1 MITRLS
7 ISNFILIDTLDINV
21 REGMT
26 VLTGETGAGKSILLG
41 ALGAAL
47 GNRMPS
53 KGLLKD
59 PSKKAIIE
67 VSFQVSENMRGAFE
81 SKDFDFEL
89 TTVFRRE
96 LMPTGKSRGF
106 INDTPAKSADLNFF
120 ASLLVDIN
128 SQSDSGLLHNVQEQ
142 LDLIDSFESVEVER
156 AAYAA
161 AFKEWKSCL
170 KELDQLQS
178 SNEENDLDYLEFLY
192 HELDKANVKR
202 GEVDTIQHTLA
213 KVKDQHKYSERIEE
227 LHQLYSKDG
236 GVMDQL
242 FTLESKLQ
250 RTAGDHPEFENELVE
265 LQSVIAVLQSLERA
279 TSHRV
284 SALNQEVDV
293 ESLQERLSKINAL
306 ARKHKLL
313 NADDLVDKFDDIA
326 RRIHAIHHK
335 SNRIKEL
342 TSLIKDWSMK
352 VDELGET
359 LQTLRTKATALIQYA
374 LNESL
379 GSVDLPK
386 ARLELGWEETTPT
399 IHGTFKP
406 VFRFSANPGTPMEV
420 LSKVASGGEMSRVKL
435 ALKSVLSQ
443 YMSLSCQIFDEIDAG
458 VSGSTAE
465 RVGAAMKALSKRQQV
480 ITITHLPQVAAY
492 GDKHWKVEKIQTDTA
507 TNTTVTTLHD
517 SERIQE
523 VARMLSGAL
532 ITNAA
537 LKQAEVLLYR
547 D

>member
-7 ISNFILIDTLDINV
+7 ISNFILIDTLDIEV
-21 REGMT
+21 GQGMT

-47 GNRMPS
+47 GNRMSS

-59 PSKKAIIE
+59 PSKKAIVE
-67 VSFQVSENMRGAFE
+67 VSFQVSEDMRDIFE
-81 SKDFDFEL
+81 SKDFDYDP

-96 LMPTGKSRGF
+96 LLPTGKSRGF
-106 INDTPAKSADLNFF
+106 INDTPAKSAHLNFF

-128 SQSDSGLLHNVQEQ
+128 SQSDSGLLQNVQKQ
-142 LDLIDSFESVEVER
+142 LGLIDSFESVEVER

-161 AFKEWKSCL
+161 AFKEWKDCL
-170 KELDQLQS
+170 KELDLLQS

-192 HELDKANVKR
+192 HELDKANVKK
-202 GEVDTIQHTLA
+202 GEVSTIENTLA
-213 KVKDQHKYSERIEE
+213 RVKDQHKYSERIEE
-227 LHQLYSKDG
+227 LNQLYTKEG

-250 RTAGDHPEFENELVE
+250 RLAIDQTEFENELIE
-265 LQSVIAVLQSLERA
+265 LQSVITVLQHLEKSTA
-279 TSHRV
+279 QRV
-284 SALNQEVDV
+284 STLNQEVDV
-293 ESLQERLSKINAL
+293 NVLQERLSKIKAL
-306 ARKHKLL
+306 VRKHKLL
-313 NADDLVDKFDDIA
+313 DADDLVDKFDELA
-326 RRIHAIHHK
+326 GRIHAIHHK
-335 SNRIKEL
+335 SSRIKEL
-342 TSLIKDWSMK
+342 TSLIRDWSLK
-352 VDELGET
+352 VQELGND
-359 LQTLRTKATALIQYA
+359 LHVLRIKASIQIQQALT
-374 LNESL
+374 ESL
-379 GSVDLPK
+379 ASVDLPK
-386 ARLELGWEETTPT
+386 ARLELAWEETSPT
-399 IHGTFKP
+399 IYGCFKP
-406 VFRFSANPGTPMEV
+406 VFKFSANPGTSMEV

-443 YMSLSCQIFDEIDAG
+443 NMSLSCQIFDEIDTG

-465 RVGAAMKALSKRQQV
+465 RLGASMKALSKRQQV
-480 ITITHLPQVAAY
+480 LAITHLPQVAAY
-492 GDKHWKVEKIQTDTA
+492 GDQHWKVDKTQSDT
-507 TNTTVTTLHD
+507 TTITSVTSLND
-517 SERIQE
+517 SERVQE

>member
-7 ISNFILIDTLDINV
+7 ISNFILIDTLDIEV
-21 REGMT
+21 GQGMT

-47 GNRMPS
+47 GNRMSS

-59 PSKKAIIE
+59 PSKKAIVE
-67 VSFQVSENMRGAFE
+67 VSFQVSEDMRDIFE
-81 SKDFDFEL
+81 SKDFDYEP

-96 LMPTGKSRGF
+96 LLPTGKSRGF
-106 INDTPAKSADLNFF
+106 INDTPAKSAHLNFF

-128 SQSDSGLLHNVQEQ
+128 SQSDSGLLQNVQKQ
-142 LDLIDSFESVEVER
+142 LGLIDSFESVEVER

-161 AFKEWKSCL
+161 AFKEWKDCL
-170 KELDQLQS
+170 KELDLLQS

-192 HELDKANVKR
+192 HELDKANVKK
-202 GEVDTIQHTLA
+202 GEVSTIENTLA
-213 KVKDQHKYSERIEE
+213 RVKDQHKYSERIEE
-227 LHQLYSKDG
+227 LNQLYTKEG

-250 RTAGDHPEFENELVE
+250 RLAIDQTEFENELIE
-265 LQSVIAVLQSLERA
+265 LQSVITVLQHLEKSTA
-279 TSHRV
+279 QRV

-293 ESLQERLSKINAL
+293 NVLQERLSKITAL
-306 ARKHKLL
+306 VRKHKLL
-313 NADDLVDKFDDIA
+313 DADDLVDKFDELA
-326 RRIHAIHHK
+326 GRIHAINHK
-335 SNRIKEL
+335 SSRIKEL
-342 TSLIKDWSMK
+342 TSLIRDWSLK
-352 VDELGET
+352 VQELGNT
-359 LQTLRTKATALIQYA
+359 LHVLRIKASTKIQQALT
-374 LNESL
+374 ESL
-379 GSVDLPK
+379 ASVDLPK
-386 ARLELGWEETTPT
+386 ARLELAWEEISPT
-399 IHGTFKP
+399 IYGCFKP
-406 VFRFSANPGTPMEV
+406 VFKFSANPGTSMEV

-443 YMSLSCQIFDEIDAG
+443 NMSLSCQIFDEIDTG

-465 RVGAAMKALSKRQQV
+465 RLGASMKALSKRQQV
-480 ITITHLPQVAAY
+480 LAITHLPQVAAY
-492 GDKHWKVEKIQTDTA
+492 GDQHWKVDKAQSDT
-507 TNTTVTTLHD
+507 TTITSVTSLND
-517 SERIQE
+517 SERVQE

>member
-7 ISNFILIDTLDINV
+7 ISNFILIDTLDIEV
-21 REGMT
+21 GQGMT

-47 GNRMPS
+47 GNRMSS

-59 PSKKAIIE
+59 PTKKAIVE
-67 VSFQVSENMRGAFE
+67 VSFQVSEDLRDTFE
-81 SKDFDFEL
+81 SKDFDYEP

-96 LMPTGKSRGF
+96 LLPTGKSRGF
-106 INDTPAKSADLNFF
+106 INDTPAKSAHLNFF

-128 SQSDSGLLHNVQEQ
+128 SQSDSGLLHNLQDQ
-142 LDLIDSFESVEVER
+142 LGLIDSFESVEVEK

-170 KELDQLQS
+170 KEFDLLQS
-178 SNEENDLDYLEFLY
+178 SNEENDLDYFEFLY
-192 HELDKANVKR
+192 HELDTANIKK
-202 GEVDTIQHTLA
+202 GEVSTIKNTLA
-213 KVKDQHKYSERIEE
+213 RVKNQHKYSESIEE
-227 LHQLYSKDG
+227 LNELYSKEG

-250 RTAGDHPEFENELVE
+250 RLAIDQTEFENELIE
-265 LQSVIAVLQSLERA
+265 LQSVISVLQQLEKSAAQR
-279 TSHRV
+279 TSE
-284 SALNQEVDV
+284 LNQEVDADA
-293 ESLQERLSKINAL
+293 LQERLSKINAL
-306 ARKHKLL
+306 VSKHKLL
-313 NADDLVDKFDDIA
+313 DADDLVDKFDEIA
-326 RRIHAIHHK
+326 GRIQTIHQK

-342 TSLIKDWSMK
+342 TSLMKEWSLK
-352 VDELGET
+352 VQELGGVLQALRT
-359 LQTLRTKATALIQYA
+359 NASLQIQQTLNKALA
-374 LNESL
+374 
-379 GSVDLPK
+379 SVDLPK
-386 ARLELGWEETTPT
+386 ARLELAWEETSPS

-406 VFRFSANPGTPMEV
+406 VFKFSANPGTPMEV

-443 YMSLSCQIFDEIDAG
+443 HTSLSCQIFDEIDTG

-480 ITITHLPQVAAY
+480 ITITHLSQVAAY
-492 GDKHWKVEKIQTDTA
+492 GDQHWKVEKIQSDTA
-507 TNTTVTTLHD
+507 TNTSVTSLND
-517 SERIQE
+517 SERVQE

>member
-7 ISNFILIDTLDINV
+7 ISNFILIDTLNINV
-21 REGMT
+21 GEGMT

-59 PSKKAIIE
+59 PSKKAIVE
-67 VSFQVSENMRGAFE
+67 VSFQVSESMRSAFE

-96 LMPTGKSRGF
+96 LLPTGKSRGF

-128 SQSDSGLLHNVQEQ
+128 SQSDSGLLQNIQEQ
-142 LDLIDSFESVEVER
+142 LNLIDSFESIEVEK

-161 AFKEWKSCL
+161 AYKEWKGCL
-170 KELDQLQS
+170 KEFDLLQS

-192 HELDKANVKR
+192 HELDKANVKK
-202 GEVDTIQHTLA
+202 GEVSTIENTLA
-213 KVKDQHKYSERIEE
+213 RVKDQHKYSERIEE
-227 LHQLYSKDG
+227 LNQLYSKDG

-242 FTLESKLQ
+242 FTLESKLHRLASDQ
-250 RTAGDHPEFENELVE
+250 PEFEGELIE
-265 LQSVIAVLQSLERA
+265 IQSVIAVLQQLEKSTAQRA
-279 TSHRV
+279 H
-284 SALNQEVDV
+284 ALNQEVDV
-293 ESLQERLSKINAL
+293 DALQERLSKINAL
-306 ARKHKLL
+306 VRKHKLL
-313 NADDLVDKFDDIA
+313 DADDLVDKFDEIA
-326 RRIHAIHHK
+326 ERIHAIHHK

-342 TSLIKDWSMK
+342 TALISDWSAK
-352 VDELGET
+352 VQELGHT
-359 LQTLRTKATALIQYA
+359 LQALRNKASAQIQQA

-379 GSVDLPK
+379 ASVDLPK
-386 ARLELGWEETTPT
+386 AKLELAWEETSPT
-399 IHGTFKP
+399 IYGTFKP
-406 VFRFSANPGTPMEV
+406 VFKFSANPGTPMEV

-443 YMSLSCQIFDEIDAG
+443 HMSLSCQIFDEIDTG

-465 RVGAAMKALSKRQQV
+465 RVGAAMKTLSKRQQV
-480 ITITHLPQVAAY
+480 LTITHLPQVAAY
-492 GDKHWKVEKIQTDTA
+492 GDQHWKVEKIQTDTT
-507 TNTTVTTLHD
+507 TNTSVTSLND
-517 SERIQE
+517 SERVQE

>member
-7 ISNFILIDTLDINV
+7 ISNFILIDTLDIEV
-21 REGMT
+21 GQGMT

-47 GNRMPS
+47 GNRMSS

-59 PSKKAIIE
+59 PSKKAIVE
-67 VSFQVSENMRGAFE
+67 VSFQVSEDMRDIFE
-81 SKDFDFEL
+81 SKDFDYEP

-96 LMPTGKSRGF
+96 LLPTGKSRGF
-106 INDTPAKSADLNFF
+106 INDTPAKSAHLNFF

-128 SQSDSGLLHNVQEQ
+128 SQSDSGLLQNVQKQ
-142 LDLIDSFESVEVER
+142 LGLIDSFESVEVER

-161 AFKEWKSCL
+161 AFKEWKDCL
-170 KELDQLQS
+170 KELDLLQS

-192 HELDKANVKR
+192 HELDKANVKK
-202 GEVDTIQHTLA
+202 GEVSTIENTLA
-213 KVKDQHKYSERIEE
+213 RVKDQHKYSERIEE
-227 LHQLYSKDG
+227 LNQLYTKEG

-250 RTAGDHPEFENELVE
+250 RLAIDQTEFENELIE
-265 LQSVIAVLQSLERA
+265 LQSVITVLQHLEKSTA
-279 TSHRV
+279 QRV

-293 ESLQERLSKINAL
+293 NVLQERLSKIKAL
-306 ARKHKLL
+306 VRKHKLL
-313 NADDLVDKFDDIA
+313 DADDLVDKFDELA
-326 RRIHAIHHK
+326 GRIQAINHK
-335 SNRIKEL
+335 SSRIKEL
-342 TSLIKDWSMK
+342 TSLIRDWSLK
-352 VDELGET
+352 VQELGNT
-359 LQTLRTKATALIQYA
+359 LHVLRIKASTKIQQALT
-374 LNESL
+374 ESL
-379 GSVDLPK
+379 ASVDLPK
-386 ARLELGWEETTPT
+386 ARLELAWEEISPT
-399 IHGTFKP
+399 IYGCFKP
-406 VFRFSANPGTPMEV
+406 VFKFSANPGTSMEV

-443 YMSLSCQIFDEIDAG
+443 NMSLSCQIFDEIDTG

-465 RVGAAMKALSKRQQV
+465 RLGASMKALSKRQQV
-480 ITITHLPQVAAY
+480 LAITHLPQVAAY
-492 GDKHWKVEKIQTDTA
+492 GDQHWKVDKAQSDT
-507 TNTTVTTLHD
+507 TTITSVTSLND
-517 SERIQE
+517 SERVQE

>member
-7 ISNFILIDTLDINV
+7 ISNFILIDTLDIEV
-21 REGMT
+21 GQGMT

-47 GNRMPS
+47 GNRMSS

-59 PSKKAIIE
+59 PSKKAIVE
-67 VSFQVSENMRGAFE
+67 VSFQVSEDMRDIFE
-81 SKDFDFEL
+81 SKDFDYEP

-96 LMPTGKSRGF
+96 LLPTGKSRGF
-106 INDTPAKSADLNFF
+106 INDTPAKSAHLNFF

-128 SQSDSGLLHNVQEQ
+128 SQSDSGLLQNVQKQ
-142 LDLIDSFESVEVER
+142 LGLIDSFESVEVER

-161 AFKEWKSCL
+161 AFKEWKDCL
-170 KELDQLQS
+170 KELDLLKS

-192 HELDKANVKR
+192 HELDKANVKK
-202 GEVDTIQHTLA
+202 GEVSTIENTLA
-213 KVKDQHKYSERIEE
+213 RVKDQHKYSERIEE
-227 LHQLYSKDG
+227 LNQLYTKEG

-250 RTAGDHPEFENELVE
+250 RLAIDQTEFENELIE
-265 LQSVIAVLQSLERA
+265 LQSVMTVLQHLEKSTA
-279 TSHRV
+279 QRV

-293 ESLQERLSKINAL
+293 NVLQERLSKIKAL
-306 ARKHKLL
+306 VRKHKLL
-313 NADDLVDKFDDIA
+313 DADDLVDKFDELA
-326 RRIHAIHHK
+326 GRIQAINHK
-335 SNRIKEL
+335 SSRIKEL
-342 TSLIKDWSMK
+342 TSLIRDWSLK
-352 VDELGET
+352 VQELGNT
-359 LQTLRTKATALIQYA
+359 LHVLRIKASTKIQQALT
-374 LNESL
+374 ESL
-379 GSVDLPK
+379 ASVDLPK
-386 ARLELGWEETTPT
+386 ARLELAWEEISPT
-399 IHGTFKP
+399 IYGCFKP
-406 VFRFSANPGTPMEV
+406 VFKFSANPGTSMEV

-443 YMSLSCQIFDEIDAG
+443 NMSLSCQIFDEIDTG

-465 RVGAAMKALSKRQQV
+465 RLGASMKALSKRQQV
-480 ITITHLPQVAAY
+480 LAITHLPQVAAY
-492 GDKHWKVEKIQTDTA
+492 GDQHWKVDKAQSDT
-507 TNTTVTTLHD
+507 TTITSVTSLND
-517 SERIQE
+517 SERVQE